1 MRPQRWIGLA
11 AACVLLLLALAPVAA
26 QTRLFPGVSIQGRIA
41 SDTPSTEYN
50 FDALAGDRIRARVMG
65 TQGLDASLA
74 IVDLD
79 NNVLAAGN
87 TDPWSPDPGDG
98 FVAYTIPAD
107 GPYKILISAEMGTSG
122 QYLLQF
128 EQASLVEPLRLGL
141 EQTTRVPVG
150 QNAGALWLDFE
161 ASASCPTVMTIH
173 PQVDPAASPFGYL
186 INVYDSNGAQVGQ
199 LNGERPVEN
208 RLEFAA
214 GSGRYW
220 AQVQPWR
227 SARDGELLVS
237 LSCAAGQPA
246 CTESVLSIP
255 DAVPLPEIPPGLF
268 SARAGGLLEYGSA
281 MQGEVGQSAPFLAYQ
296 FAATEGDELALQ
308 VTGISFAFD
317 PDMYIISPSNE
328 LIGFATDSPGAFK
341 ANDAVFSAIAT
352 ETGSYVALVGSQDN
366 QAGAF
371 VIRLIGQTA
380 ATPIP
385 LPFEQPVVVEPSEF
399 DGLDKPLLRYT
410 FDAQPDCSTMVALTG
425 QGADALSLGSY
436 VRRAQG
442 NAVGRLR
449 VSDVTGAALVV
460 PAGSGSYEVL
470 LAPPDQFHAVEP
482 LTLTVTCQLA
492 SEVCVASADNVMPE
506 PVDLPPFTPAP
517 TPAITCGDGICGGG
531 WENEFSCPGDCD
543 VCGNGVCGPFES
555 YETCRTDCPRP
566 RVTPVPTEAPVTPG
580 PEPTHV
586 PICGDGWCE
595 ADEAATCCGDCG
607 TCPTAVPTQDP
618 CGDGFCDYE
627 GGESYWTCPI
637 DCPG

>member
-1 MRPQRWIGLA
+1 
-11 AACVLLLLALAPVAA
+11 
-26 QTRLFPGVSIQGRIA
+26 
-41 SDTPSTEYN
+41 
-50 FDALAGDRIRARVMG
+50 MG
-65 TQGLDASLA
+65 TQGLDTSLA
-74 IVDLD
+74 ILDLD

-87 TDPWSPDPGDG
+87 SDPWSPDPTDG

-128 EQASLVEPLRLGL
+128 EQASSVEPLRLGFG
-141 EQTTRVPVG
+141 QTTRVPVG
-150 QNAGALWLDFE
+150 RNADSLWLDFD
-161 ASASCPTVMTIH
+161 ASASCPTVMTVH
-173 PQVDPAASPFGYL
+173 PLVDPAAGAFGYL
-186 INVYDSNGAQVGQ
+186 VNVFDSNGAQVGQ

-220 AQVQPWR
+220 AQIQPWN
-227 SARDGELLVS
+227 SAYDGELLVT
-237 LSCAAGQPA
+237 LSCAAGQPV
-246 CTESVLSIP
+246 CSESVLSLP
-255 DAVPLPEIPPGLF
+255 DAEPLPEIPPGLF
-268 SARAGGLLEYGSA
+268 SARAGGLLDYGTS
-281 MQGEVGQSAPFLAYQ
+281 MQGEVGQSSPFLAYQ

-341 ANDAVFSAIAT
+341 ANDAVFAAIAT

-410 FDAQPDCSTMVALTG
+410 FEAQPDCSTMVALTG
-425 QGADALSLGSY
+425 QGADTLSLGSY

-460 PAGSGSYEVL
+460 PAGSGGYEVL
-470 LAPPDQFHAVEP
+470 LAPPDEFSAIEP

-492 SEVCVASADNVMPE
+492 SEVCVAAAGNTMPE

-517 TPAITCGDGICGGG
+517 TPVPQCGNGVCEG
-531 WENEFSCPGDCD
+531 WEDEYSCPGDCD
-543 VCGNGVCGPFES
+543 ICGNGVCGPFETYDS
-555 YETCRTDCPRP
+555 CRIDCPTRP
-566 RVTPVPTEAPVTPG
+566 TATPELVTTPIPQGTKVPV
-580 PEPTHV
+580 
-586 PICGDGWCE
+586 CGDGWCE
-595 ADEAATCCGDCG
+595 ADEAIYCCTDCG
-607 TCPTAVPTQDP
+607 TCPTPTGP
-618 CGDGFCDYE
+618 VCGDGFCDYDAGE
-627 GGESYWTCPI
+627 GYFTCPR